1 MQEYEAGVAEVG
13 AGSVCPTTIA
23 VSFVVPPRVGVPDEV
38 REIETTG
45 IKLATPIEAEGDVT
59 LL

>member
-1 MQEYEAGVAEVG
+1 MAAVG

-23 VSFVVPPRVGVPDEV
+23 VSFVVPPRVGVPDDV
-38 REIETTG
+38 SEIETTG
-45 IKLATPIEAEGDVT
+45 IKLATPMEAEGDVT

>member
-1 MQEYEAGVAEVG
+1 MAAVG

-23 VSFVVPPRVGVPDEV
+23 VNLVVPPRVGVPDAE